1 MNEVSKNMQEIIVS
15 SNQISDD
22 SKTTD
27 NYIKE
32 ISKIVETNQK
42 ITNENDEFYTNIEN
56 VSNDLKQSV
65 I

>member
-1 MNEVSKNMQEIIVS
+1 MGGPDLAHLEIPGL
-15 SNQISDD
+15 
-22 SKTTD
+22 
-27 NYIKE
+27 E
-32 ISKIVETNQK
+32 ETNQK